1 MVIDYIQSSIQART
15 FYVFEMNFILKL
27 SLFTIKAKA
36 TDKYLIRKQ

>member
-27 SLFTIKAKA
+27 NLFVIKAM
-36 TDKYLIRKQ
+36 TPGKYLIRKQ